1 MRKFSLP
8 AVGVGIG
15 MLLFALV
22 QGATGH
28 PPHTFAEAIFLS
40 SLLVMISAMGGF
52 EWGLICLLLHALV
65 AWWIRDAVVSA
76 AIMSVVAVLWY
87 GAVTVLAA
95 HGSRVLMGIAA
106 GVLFAGLMLE
116 RMPLFS
122 WREWVIFI
130 ACVIVEVSGMYLAG
144 NVLKGRWFSPYA

>member
-1 MRKFSLP
+1 
-8 AVGVGIG
+8 
-15 MLLFALV
+15 
-22 QGATGH
+22 
-28 PPHTFAEAIFLS
+28 
-40 SLLVMISAMGGF
+40 
-52 EWGLICLLLHALV
+52 
-65 AWWIRDAVVSA
+65 
-76 AIMSVVAVLWY
+76 MSVVAVLWY